1 VLGNIFMNATNGP
14 KRQTSD
20 SNWVLCL
27 QPHLLVVIHS
37 RRPAHFLVS
46 ALLSSPSSTADHTE
60 PEFKIF
66 SAVI

>member
-37 RRPAHFLVS
+37 RRPAHFL
-46 ALLSSPSSTADHTE
+46 ARKKN
-60 PEFKIF
+60 FKEKNLKR
-66 SAVI
+66 SL